1 MGQAYVLHKT
11 WASKNFNGALE
22 VTGRRVTVRPNPRT
36 MKGKSPPLKAVP
48 LQMVTPRKDDESS
61 DHHKVGS
68 TSTPAGF
75 KVPDDWLVEEI
86 PRACC
91 PSNPRRVDRYY
102 IEPKTGKKFRSVPEV
117 KRYLMDGNTDAFTSE
132 VSNEAGNK
140 SDMQI
145 TPLITWST
153 SDFVLPDGWRIE
165 EKPRSSGM
173 YRGMVDKYY
182 IESKTGK
189 KFRSMA
195 AVKRYL
201 TDGETNMS
209 VPEVSK
215 EASDKSDMQ
224 IIPFTTG
231 CTSDFVLPNGWRI
244 EQKRRD
250 GGSNPGKIDK
260 YYIEPGTGKKF
271 CSVMAVKR
279 HLTNGSTNTSTPT
292 SLKQG
297 RDKRAAS
304 VEQAK
309 ALEIVLMKKKI
320 FKIKRKKASEPAHP
334 INIKFAS
341 SSSLQNFPQMHSM
354 IVQLSLEIQIA
365 EECFRVIMIIVIGGK
380 FSLTV
385 PILLQMQ
392 ITPCTPGTTSNFILP
407 DGWIIERRKRR
418 RDFAVDKYYVEQE
431 TGQQF
436 RSLIAVERY
445 LREKEEKECTMPL
458 KAFKHP
464 NRHHRSRGSGSKS
477 KNVYGKNHSPKVA
490 TGGPKESEENA
501 TPPKEVTPGSDP
513 TSSEHSDTPQKSNSG
528 EKAEAAMDDSAFPPS
543 TMNWVLAGPGGDMW
557 TPFIG
562 ESMVLE
568 SVKQKWSET
577 FISSL
582 NDN

>member
-1 MGQAYVLHKT
+1 
-11 WASKNFNGALE
+11 
-22 VTGRRVTVRPNPRT
+22 

-304 VEQAK
+304 VEQ
-309 ALEIVLMKKKI
+309 
-320 FKIKRKKASEPAHP
+320 
-334 INIKFAS
+334 
-341 SSSLQNFPQMHSM
+341 
-354 IVQLSLEIQIA
+354 
-365 EECFRVIMIIVIGGK
+365 
-380 FSLTV
+380 
-385 PILLQMQ
+385 MQ

-464 NRHHRSRGSGSKS
+464 NRHH
-477 KNVYGKNHSPKVA
+477 VA
-490 TGGPKESEENA
+490 FA
-501 TPPKEVTPGSDP
+501 RIW
-513 TSSEHSDTPQKSNSG
+513 
-528 EKAEAAMDDSAFPPS
+528 F
-543 TMNWVLAGPGGDMW
+543 
-557 TPFIG
+557 
-562 ESMVLE
+562 
-568 SVKQKWSET
+568 
-577 FISSL
+577 
-582 NDN
+582 